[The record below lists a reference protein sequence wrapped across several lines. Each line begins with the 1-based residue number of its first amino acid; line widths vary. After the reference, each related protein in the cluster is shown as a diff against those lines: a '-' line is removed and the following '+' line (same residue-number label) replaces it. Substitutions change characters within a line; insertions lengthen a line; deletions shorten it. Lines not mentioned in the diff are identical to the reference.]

1 MATATVRD
9 VVVVDT
15 NVVSHLWRRT
25 DQEVVEFYDDALVG
39 ARLIISFMTEKELL
53 RGMLDSDWSKARRE
67 SLVA

>member
-25 DQEVVEFYDDALVG
+25 YQEVVEYYEESLVG
-39 ARLIISFMTEKELL
+39 TRLLISFMTEKELGGYVGQRL
-53 RGMLDSDWSKARRE
+53 VGGETRE
-67 SLVA
+67 LEG